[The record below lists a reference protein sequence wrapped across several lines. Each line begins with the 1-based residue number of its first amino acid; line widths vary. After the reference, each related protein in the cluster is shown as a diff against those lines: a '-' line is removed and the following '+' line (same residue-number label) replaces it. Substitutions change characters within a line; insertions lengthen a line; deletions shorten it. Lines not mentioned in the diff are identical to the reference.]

1 MKNLV
6 KILSTGLIATLLLP
20 TLAFAHENKG
30 TEVRFETSIEKRL
43 QKIEKG
49 ENKGEHKEVRA
60 KANATTTAAAIT
72 KKAVRIQTSADGML
86 SFNDRI
92 GALIAN
98 SSAEGKAALEAKF
111 AAFKIGAADA
121 KVQATAAIS
130 GAAQVN
136 ASNSTTTN
144 ATLLAAAKVDVKEAN
159 GFLHDAKKALMQI
172 LRSLWN

>member
-6 KILSTGLIATLLLP
+6 KVLSAGVIATLLVP
-20 TLAFAHENKG
+20 TLALAHENKG
-30 TEVRFETSIEKRL
+30 KDEVRFSTSIEKRL
-43 QKIEKG
+43 QKIED
-49 ENKGEHKEVRA
+49 GEHREVRI
-60 KANATTTAAAIT
+60 KANATTTAAAFT
-72 KKAVRIQTSADGML
+72 KKAVRIQTSADSML

-92 GALIAN
+92 GALIAS

-111 AAFKIGAADA
+111 AAFKTGAADA
-121 KVQATAAIS
+121 KVQAAAAIS

-144 ATLLAAAKVDVKEAN
+144 AALLTAVKVDIKEAN

-172 LRSLWN
+172 LRLLWN